1 MLSPGGH
8 RVGVQLAEAVLL
20 ATAINLGGQANLMR
34 QQIRELTTIAALIA
48 LVFTLALLT
57 LSTLIFVVVVVPGG
71 RL

>member
-1 MLSPGGH
+1 MLSPGGD
-8 RVGVQLAEAVLL
+8 RVGFQLAEAVLL

>member
-1 MLSPGGH
+1 
-8 RVGVQLAEAVLL
+8 LL